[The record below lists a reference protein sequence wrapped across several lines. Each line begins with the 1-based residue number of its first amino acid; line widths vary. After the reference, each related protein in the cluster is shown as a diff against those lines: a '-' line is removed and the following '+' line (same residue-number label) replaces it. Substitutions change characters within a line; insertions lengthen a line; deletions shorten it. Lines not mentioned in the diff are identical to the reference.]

1 MSVVGVIIQAAARV
15 AALVFPHALATRL
28 ALLRNRFHSAWLR
41 SAFREAG
48 EGFYAETPVVLKGA
62 DCISIGPKFHARAG
76 LRLECWDGF
85 MGERFTPRLS
95 IGRNVAFNFNVH
107 IGCIDRIEIG
117 HNVLLASNIFITDHF
132 HGAMLPQEV
141 GVPPAQR
148 RLSSKGPV
156 VIEDE
161 VWIGE
166 NVSILPNV
174 TIGKGS
180 VVGAN
185 SVVTRSF
192 GPYSVIAGAPARL
205 IRTWGA

>member
-1 MSVVGVIIQAAARV
+1 MRIRSVLIKAAGRLAATLVPHSLAVKAAA
-15 AALVFPHALATRL
+15 AKNRL
-28 ALLRNRFHSAWLR
+28 YSEWLR
-41 SAFREAG
+41 CFLQDCG
-48 EGFYAETPVVLKGA
+48 DGFFTESPVCLRGGSY
-62 DCISIGPKFHARAG
+62 ISIGPNFHARARM
-76 LRLECWDGF
+76 RLECWDEF

-95 IGRNVAFNFNVH
+95 IGRGVAFNFNVH

-117 HNVLLASNIFITDHF
+117 SNVLLASNIFITDHL
-132 HGAMLPQEV
+132 HGAMLSEEID
-141 GVPPAQR
+141 VPPAKR

-156 VIEDE
+156 VIEDD

-180 VVGAN
+180 VIGAN

-192 GPYSVIAGAPARL
+192 GPYSVIAGVPAKL